1 MSFMDWFK
9 AASPTTAA
17 ADVAAGAATGLLTG
31 IGSAANSIREA
42 ITGKL
47 SADDQAKFDLA
58 WQELTQK
65 LQEGQQAINL
75 ADAQS
80 GSNFR
85 GGWRP
90 AIGWMCAL
98 ALGSY
103 YIPQSIMA
111 TVLWTVQCFAVM
123 VAAADIGK
131 VVLPAFPIIFDINE
145 ILGLVASLL
154 GLATLRTYDLK
165 TGTRR

>member
-1 MSFMDWFK
+1 MMGLLDWFNGSNP
-9 AASPTTAA
+9 AAS
-17 ADVAAGAATGLLTG
+17 VAQGAATGILDG

-47 SADDQAKFDLA
+47 DADGQAQFDLA
-58 WQELTQK
+58 WQSLTQK

-90 AIGWMCAL
+90 ALGWVCAL
-98 ALGSY
+98 SLGSY
-103 YIPQSIMA
+103 YIPQAIMA
-111 TVLWTVQCFAVM
+111 TVLWTIQCTAVM
-123 VAAADIGK
+123 WAASDIGK
-131 VVLPAFPIIFDINE
+131 VVLPSYPIIFNVE
-145 ILGLVASLL
+145 QILGLVASLL
-154 GLATLRTYDLK
+154 GLAGLRSWDK
-165 TGTRR
+165 KNGQG

>member
-1 MSFMDWFK
+1 MGLLDWFSGTNPAASVAQGAASGILEGIDK
-9 AASPTTAA
+9 AAN
-17 ADVAAGAATGLLTG
+17 G
-31 IGSAANSIREA
+31 IREA

-47 SADDQAKFDLA
+47 DADGQAKFDLA
-58 WQELTQK
+58 WQAMTQK

-90 AIGWMCAL
+90 AIGWTCAM
-98 ALGSY
+98 ALWFY
-103 YIPQSIMA
+103 YVPPVAMA
-111 TVLWTVQCFAVM
+111 TVLWTIQC
-123 VAAADIGK
+123 VAIMWKSIDIAK
-131 VVLPAFPIIFDINE
+131 VALPTFPISLNVEE

-154 GLATLRTYDLK
+154 GLSGMRSYDK
-165 TGTRR
+165 KQGAA